1 MDELKLEKWKND
13 FDAKA
18 KNISVEFDTFFKDKK
33 LNDYYSLKLD
43 ESSEYT
49 IEMTDKLPRRI
60 KERLLQL
67 LAETKPEDSV

>member
-13 FDAKA
+13 LNAKA
-18 KNISVEFDTFFKDKK
+18 KSMSVDFDPFFKDKK
-33 LNDYYSLKLD
+33 LDDYYSLKLD

-49 IEMTDKLPRRI
+49 IEITDKLPRRI
-60 KERLLQL
+60 KERLQQL